1 MKIVIDTKKRKNV
14 TIYILVAVLAA
25 VVFCCIY
32 GVNILNPGYT
42 DWLVTGGDLSQ
53 HYLGWVA
60 YRYSSWHFP
69 IGLTDR
75 LAYPAC
81 TSVIFTDSIPLFAV
95 VFKILS
101 PVLPENFQYFGFWG
115 ITCFALQGIFS
126 ARIIKRVTENR
137 IAIVLGS
144 LLAVIMPTVFFRLY
158 GHEALAGQWLIV
170 FVLDLLFAY
179 EIYEENHKKLYLTVA
194 ITAVLAVS
202 IHMYFLVMC
211 GIIVLAY
218 CVEDI
223 IQKKNVKQ
231 TILILLEYCFA
242 AIAIIF
248 LLGGFVATGSS
259 YELGGL
265 GAFSMNLNSL
275 FNPFNQ
281 SAILKELPLYTDA
294 QGEGF
299 GYLGAGVIVLGIAV
313 LVSLIFEI
321 DRVKSLVKSNKRIIG
336 GLLCTGVLITIIA
349 CQTEVTF
356 GARLLY
362 KFSLPAILEKLWG
375 IFRASG
381 RMVMV
386 LDYVIVFSC
395 MIYILKSYKKQ
406 YATAVFLFGMA
417 LGLQMYD
424 IHPVFSYLH
433 STYSNQKTYESPLYP
448 SEIWDTLAQN
458 EDIKHVII
466 TYWLGENQYYDIG
479 KWALENDFTM
489 SSFAMVHAT
498 QQDIRENI
506 LQYLEN
512 PTSEEIFI
520 FSKEEQ
526 ETLLEEGYPLYYYD
540 GGDYIIGYAE
550 ELQSTGENWSGS
562 IIELEMY

>member
-75 LAYPAC
+75 LAYPAY

-242 AIAIIF
+242 GIAIIF

-520 FSKEEQ
+520 FSKEER
-526 ETLLEEGYPLYYYD
+526 ETLLDEGYPLYYYD

-550 ELQSTGENWSGS
+550 KLKSTGENWSGS

>member
-1 MKIVIDTKKRKNV
+1 MKIFIDTKKRKNV

-75 LAYPAC
+75 LAYPAY

-170 FVLDLLFAY
+170 FVLDLIFAY

-194 ITAVLAVS
+194 ITAALAVS

-336 GLLCTGVLITIIA
+336 GLLCTGVMITIIA

-550 ELQSTGENWSGS
+550 ELKSTGEN
-562 IIELEMY
+562 

>member
-1 MKIVIDTKKRKNV
+1 MKIVIDTKKRRNV
-14 TIYILVAVLAA
+14 TIYILVAVLTA

-299 GYLGAGVIVLGIAV
+299 GYLGAGVIVLGITV

-336 GLLCTGVLITIIA
+336 GLLCTGVMITIIA

-506 LQYLEN
+506 LQYMEN

-550 ELQSTGENWSGS
+550 ELKSTGENWSGS

>member
-194 ITAVLAVS
+194 ITAALAVS

-550 ELQSTGENWSGS
+550 ELKSTGEN
-562 IIELEMY
+562 

>member
-1 MKIVIDTKKRKNV
+1 M
-14 TIYILVAVLAA
+14 
-25 VVFCCIY
+25 
-32 GVNILNPGYT
+32 
-42 DWLVTGGDLSQ
+42 
-53 HYLGWVA
+53 
-60 YRYSSWHFP
+60 
-69 IGLTDR
+69 
-75 LAYPAC
+75 
-81 TSVIFTDSIPLFAV
+81 
-95 VFKILS
+95 
-101 PVLPENFQYFGFWG
+101 
-115 ITCFALQGIFS
+115 
-126 ARIIKRVTENR
+126 
-137 IAIVLGS
+137 
-144 LLAVIMPTVFFRLY
+144 
-158 GHEALAGQWLIV
+158 
-170 FVLDLLFAY
+170 
-179 EIYEENHKKLYLTVA
+179 
-194 ITAVLAVS
+194 
-202 IHMYFLVMC
+202 
-211 GIIVLAY
+211 
-218 CVEDI
+218 
-223 IQKKNVKQ
+223 
-231 TILILLEYCFA
+231 
-242 AIAIIF
+242 
-248 LLGGFVATGSS
+248 
-259 YELGGL
+259 
-265 GAFSMNLNSL
+265 
-275 FNPFNQ
+275 
-281 SAILKELPLYTDA
+281 
-294 QGEGF
+294 
-299 GYLGAGVIVLGIAV
+299 
-313 LVSLIFEI
+313 
-321 DRVKSLVKSNKRIIG
+321 
-336 GLLCTGVLITIIA
+336 ITIIA

-506 LQYLEN
+506 LQYMEN

-550 ELQSTGENWSGS
+550 ELKSTGENWSGS

>member
-1 MKIVIDTKKRKNV
+1 MNENSYGYEEKKKCDN
-14 TIYILVAVLAA
+14 IYTYSCFGGSCILLYLWSEYIESR
-25 VVFCCIY
+25 IY
-32 GVNILNPGYT
+32 
-42 DWLVTGGDLSQ
+42 
-53 HYLGWVA
+53 
-60 YRYSSWHFP
+60 
-69 IGLTDR
+69 R
-75 LAYPAC
+75 LACYGWRFISALSGMGCLQVFIMAFPNWIN
-81 TSVIFTDSIPLFAV
+81 IFTDSIPLFAV

-137 IAIVLGS
+137 TAIVLGS

-179 EIYEENHKKLYLTVA
+179 EIYEENHKKLYLIVA
-194 ITAVLAVS
+194 ITAALAVS

-231 TILILLEYCFA
+231 TILILLEYCFV

-362 KFSLPAILEKLWG
+362 KFSLPAILEKMWG

-395 MIYILKSYKKQ
+395 MIYILKSYKKR
-406 YATAVFLFGMA
+406 YSTAVLLFGMV

-448 SEIWDTLAQN
+448 SEVWNTLAQN

-512 PTSEEIFI
+512 PTAEEVFI

-550 ELQSTGENWSGS
+550 ELKSTGEN
-562 IIELEMY
+562 

>member
-336 GLLCTGVLITIIA
+336 GLLCTGVMITIIA

-458 EDIKHVII
+458 EDIKHVIV

-520 FSKEEQ
+520 FSKEER

-550 ELQSTGENWSGS
+550 ELKSTGEN
-562 IIELEMY
+562 

>member
-1 MKIVIDTKKRKNV
+1 MKIVTDTKKRKNIA
-14 TIYILVAVLAA
+14 IYMLVAALAA

-81 TSVIFTDSIPLFAV
+81 TSVIFTDSIPLLAV

-115 ITCFALQGIFS
+115 ITCFVLQGIFS
-126 ARIIKRVTENR
+126 VRIIKRVTENR
-137 IAIVLGS
+137 TAIVLGS
-144 LLAVIMPTVFFRLY
+144 LLTMIMPTVFFRLY

-170 FVLDLLFAY
+170 FALDLLFSY
-179 EIYEENHKKLYLTVA
+179 EIYEENHKKLYITVA
-194 ITAVLAVS
+194 ITAALAVS

-231 TILILLEYCFA
+231 TILILLEYCFV

-395 MIYILKSYKKQ
+395 MIYILKFYKER
-406 YATAVFLFGMA
+406 YVTAVLLFGMA
-417 LGLQMYD
+417 LGVQMYD

-433 STYSNQKTYESPLYP
+433 STYSSQKTYESPLYP
-448 SEIWDTLAQN
+448 SEVWNTLAQN

-498 QQDIRENI
+498 QQDVRENI

-512 PTSEEIFI
+512 PTAEEVFI

-540 GGDYIIGYAE
+540 GGDYIIGY
-550 ELQSTGENWSGS
+550 SGK
-562 IIELEMY
+562 INL

>member
-1 MKIVIDTKKRKNV
+1 MKMVTDTKKRKNV
-14 TIYILVAVLAA
+14 TIYILIAALAA

-75 LAYPAC
+75 LAYPSC

-137 IAIVLGS
+137 TAIVLGS

-170 FVLDLLFAY
+170 LVLDLLFSY

-194 ITAVLAVS
+194 ITAALAVS

-231 TILILLEYCFA
+231 TILILLEYCFV

-299 GYLGAGVIVLGIAV
+299 GYLGAGVIILGIAV

-362 KFSLPAILEKLWG
+362 KFSLPAILEKMWG

-395 MIYILKSYKKQ
+395 MIYILKSYKKR
-406 YATAVFLFGMA
+406 YATAVLLFGMA

-550 ELQSTGENWSGS
+550 ELKSTGEN
-562 IIELEMY
+562 